1 LSWQE
6 AAKRAAALEAVKH
19 VRDGQVLGL
28 GSGSTV
34 VYSFREIARRIREE
48 KLRVIGVPTSS
59 RTASL
64 ATELGIPLTTLDEHP
79 RLDLAVDGTDQVD
92 MALNLIKGMG
102 GALTREK
109 IVDSVADQ
117 LIIVADET
125 KLTRRLGL
133 NQSVPVEVLP
143 FAVTTVLD
151 RLSRL
156 GARAAIRCTK
166 GGERTLTDNGNHI
179 IDADL
184 GPIDNPEAL
193 NVRLRMIPGVIET
206 GLFLGMTDIAYIGLK
221 NGTVEKLEKSR
232 A

>member
-6 AAKRAAALEAVKH
+6 AAKKAAALEAVKH

-48 KLRVIGVPTSS
+48 DLSVLGVPTSN

-64 ATELGIPLTTLDEHP
+64 VTELGIPLTTLDEHP
-79 RLDLAVDGTDQVD
+79 RLDLAIDGADQVD
-92 MALNLIKGMG
+92 VALNLIKGMG

-109 IVDSVADQ
+109 IVDSAADR

-143 FAVTTVLD
+143 FAMTTVLD

-156 GARAAIRCTK
+156 GARPNIRCTK

-184 GPIDNPEAL
+184 GPIDNLEAL
-193 NVRLRMIPGVIET
+193 NAGLRMIPGVIET

-221 NGTVEKLEKSR
+221 NGTVKKLEKSR
-232 A
+232 T